1 MKDGRENNS
10 AVDLFVGTQGD
21 WVREIW
27 ETGYVN
33 TPRVYFLF
41 PFVIIVISVIR
52 TTRLRFWDQSGN
64 IFYTLIG

>member
-1 MKDGRENNS
+1 MVDGRENNS
-10 AVDLFVGTQGD
+10 AVDLFFGTQGD

-41 PFVIIVISVIR
+41 PFVIIVIIV
-52 TTRLRFWDQSGN
+52 
-64 IFYTLIG
+64 